1 MTARQTVEAEIR
13 DTLAEMIGAARIV
26 SEGTRAPRVD
36 MRRLALEPENALARL
51 SRLIDQLR

>member
-26 SEGTRAPRVD
+26 SEGTRTPRVA
-36 MRRLALEPENALARL
+36 MRRLALEPEKLARL